1 MPGFS
6 RDGRWVTTDTAP
18 VAAVDVARPVPRMS
32 GVWSTVRR
40 LWMPGF
46 AAVAALGVFLAGA
59 GALVLA
65 VRGL

>member
-1 MPGFS
+1 MEA
-6 RDGRWVTTDTAP
+6 TTDTSP

-32 GVWSTVRR
+32 GVWAMVRR

-46 AAVAALGVFLAGA
+46 TAVAALGGFLAGL

>member
-1 MPGFS
+1 MEA
-6 RDGRWVTTDTAP
+6 TTDTSP

-32 GVWSTVRR
+32 GVWATVRR

-46 AAVAALGVFLAGA
+46 AAVAGLGVFLTGVA
-59 GALVLA
+59 ALVLA